1 MLQLVVAL
9 VLITV
14 AFVALGWGYLL
25 LFIAIL
31 FAIVM
36 LHEFGHFITAK
47 RAGMKVTEYFVG
59 FGPRLW
65 SVRRGETEYGVKAIP
80 AGGYVRIVGFTST
93 EDVPE
98 EDEARAYRQQPFH
111 QRIIVASAGSVMHL
125 LIAFVLAL
133 VLVLTFGQTT
143 NNYKVGALEHW
154 PGRTTPAALAG
165 LRVGDTIVSIDGKSF
180 TSPNSMTDV
189 IRRSTGTPLT
199 LGVERDGK
207 LIHLTATPEN
217 GKGIKVDGQRLA
229 NRGYL
234 GVDISTA
241 TKSVATLAV
250 PGAALSTM
258 WNVTHQEVTGLGQTF
273 SPQRPRLDLPPGDQ
287 RQGRPVRGEQPRLGA
302 APRVH
307 RRHRQP
313 RRAVGAGG
321 AGLRADPAHRH
332 QHRLRDLEHAPD
344 DPPRRRARGG
354 GDLRVDPHQAGAALL
369 PGRHHQ
375 AVPRRR
381 AVHRLPRSSSSSPA
395 SISTS
400 PIPSRSALIAV
411 ELSSSLLSPRRPTRR
426 ITLGGVPIGDGAP
439 VTVQSMTTTKTA
451 DVDGTLAQIY
461 ALAAAGADIV
471 RCTCNEE
478 AAAEGLAH
486 IVPRSPVP
494 IVADIHFHHEMALA
508 ALEAG
513 VQGLRLNPGNLRKE
527 AEIKQVAAEARD
539 RGVPIR
545 IGVNAGSLH
554 PDLYK
559 KYGGA
564 TPEALVES
572 ARNELAFFEEVDF
585 TDVKIS
591 VKASSVALMIAAY
604 RLASETFDHPL
615 HLGVTEAGPPPAG
628 LVKGTAGIGALLA
641 EGIGDTIRFSL
652 TADPVEEARAGRQLL
667 ESLGLRERKGL
678 DLIACPSCGRAQVDV
693 IAVAKE
699 AQEALEKLNLP
710 IQVAVMGC
718 VVNGPGEAREADLGI
733 AAGKQK
739 GHLFIRGK
747 IIRVVPEADMVRAL
761 VDEAERLVAEG
772 VEARIAAADSSA
784 EAEAEADR
792 RALLE
797 STGSDPNH
805 TSEKIEIIRR
815 HTEDDAER
823 AGDGRVRPVACT
835 DGARVRSSRGRRTS
849 RAGTKR

>member
-1 MLQLVVAL
+1 MTLTEKEAPPARSPLVEPGPAPDDNNPTRVIQLLVAL
-9 VLITV
+9 ALITAV
-14 AFVALGWGYLL
+14 FLALGWGYLL

-93 EDVPE
+93 EEVAE
-98 EDEARAYRQQPFH
+98 EDEPRAYRQQPFH
-111 QRIIVASAGSVMHL
+111 QRIIVASAGSAMHL
-125 LIAFVLAL
+125 LIALVLAL
-133 VLVLTFGQTT
+133 VLVFTFGKAT
-143 NNYKVGALEHW
+143 NNYNVAALEHW

-165 LRVGDTIVSIDGKSF
+165 LRVGDTIVSINGKNF
-180 TSPNSMTDV
+180 TNPNSMTDA
-189 IRRSTGTPLT
+189 IKDSAGTPLR

-217 GKGIKVDGQRLA
+217 GKGITVDGTKLA
-229 NRGYL
+229 NRGL
-234 GVDISTA
+234 
-241 TKSVATLAV
+241 
-250 PGAALSTM
+250 PG
-258 WNVTHQEVTGLGQTF
+258 
-273 SPQRPRLDLPPGDQ
+273 
-287 RQGRPVRGEQPRLGA
+287 
-302 APRVH
+302 
-307 RRHRQP
+307 RRHRDGDRVRSARSTRPAPPCRPCGSSPTQEARGIGSLFSPSGLSGLWHQLSSPKYAQSVANNPNLSP
-313 RRAVGAGG
+313 RASSIVGIANIGAQAEQ
-321 AGLRADPAHRH
+321 AGLASLLLLLIAINIVFAILNMLPMIPLDGGHVAVAAYEWVRTK
-332 QHRLRDLEHAPD
+332 
-344 DPPRRRARGG
+344 RG
-354 GDLRVDPHQAGAALL
+354 QAVL

-375 AVPRRR
+375 AVPRGRGLHR
-381 AVHRLPRSSSSSPA
+381 HPGPHLAVRLLPRHHAPA
-395 SISTS
+395 A
-400 PIPSRSALIAV
+400 PHALTAV
-411 ELSSSLLSPRRPTRR
+411 DLSSSLLSPRRPTRR

-699 AQEALEKLNLP
+699 AQEALEKLHLP

-718 VVNGPGEAREADLGI
+718 VVNGPGEAREADIGI

-747 IIRVVPEADMVRAL
+747 IIRVVPEADMVQAL

-772 VEARIAAADSSA
+772 VEARIAAADESA

-792 RALLE
+792 RALLD
-797 STGSDPNH
+797 STGADPNH

-815 HTEDDAER
+815 HSEDD
-823 AGDGRVRPVACT
+823 T
-835 DGARVRSSRGRRTS
+835 DH
-849 RAGTKR
+849 